1 MKINREPIN
10 PNSQLDQNDD
20 VFRGEHPDTRTDEEF
35 LRDLE
40 NKMFV
45 RNVIKKS
52 LHKRGP
58 SGTKIICV
66 TNGKIYDSIREA
78 ANDIDTHSSNICKHL
93 QGNKM
98 YTSCRGLTFK
108 LLK

>member
-1 MKINREPIN
+1 MKTEDN
-10 PNSQLDQNDD
+10 D
-20 VFRGEHPDTRTDEEF
+20 VFRNEHPDTRTNQEF
-35 LRDLE
+35 LRDIE
-40 NKMFV
+40 KKMFV
-45 RNVIKKS
+45 KNVIRKS
-52 LHKRGP
+52 LSRRGP

-66 TNGKIYDSIREA
+66 TNGKIYNSIQEA